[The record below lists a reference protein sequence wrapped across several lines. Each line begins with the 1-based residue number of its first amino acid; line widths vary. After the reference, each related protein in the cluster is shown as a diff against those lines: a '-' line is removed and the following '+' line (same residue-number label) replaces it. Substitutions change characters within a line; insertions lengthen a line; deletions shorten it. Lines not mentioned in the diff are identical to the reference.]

1 MFGSDTSVKLHYD
14 DIEELQQHP
23 LASNLMIE
31 FHSLISQ
38 LTEKEK
44 EYYENWKEH
53 VFLSSISEENLKK
66 LEETYLKSRVESVRM
81 WESAVQLIDGFSK
94 TTTIEASV
102 LLENVGVCDFKM
114 QGKGFGKLLSHL
126 FKVATLKE
134 VKYKFEQL
142 K

>member
-1 MFGSDTSVKLHYD
+1 
-14 DIEELQQHP
+14 
-23 LASNLMIE
+23 MIE
-31 FHSLISQ
+31 FHTLISQ
-38 LTEKEK
+38 LTEKER

-53 VFLSSISEENLKK
+53 VDLSSISEENLKK

-126 FKVATLKE
+126 FKVGTLDK
-134 VKYKFEQL
+134 VKSEFEQL
-142 K
+142 KENQ